1 MTTPDGVM
9 RGRAGRPPGSTT
21 RHSEQRLSDRSKLAG
36 LYLHGVSTT
45 EMAVRVGLTRRTVQ
59 AELVAIRD
67 DWKGRTQIDFESAIA
82 QQLDRVDLVEKY
94 AFEGWERSLTR
105 KTVETKQAVRT
116 VSGQVDRATVR
127 AETGNGDP
135 AFLARMSWC
144 IEQRCRI
151 LGLEKPREVTIQG
164 TFVDIAMGLDWT
176 SSALHGST

>member
-116 VSGQVDRATVR
+116 VNGQVDRATLR

-164 TFVDIAMGLDWT
+164 TFVDIALGLDWT
-176 SSALHGST
+176 SSALQGST

>member
-67 DWKGRTQIDFESAIA
+67 DWKGRTQIDFVSAIA

-94 AFEGWERSLTR
+94 ACEGWERSLTR

-176 SSALHGST
+176 SSALQGST